1 MRFFLRT
8 GFGESS
14 ESYGSS
20 KEDRTLGLGQG
31 NAATGAGYAAVS
43 SLIINAYLREGHG
56 LRTTTSLTCRIFIIT
71 AVIYVDDADLP
82 HMTTHVTASPAKLI
96 QNSQKSTNA

>member
-14 ESYGSS
+14 ESYGGS

-31 NAATGAGYAAVS
+31 NAAAGAGYAAVS
-43 SLIINAYLREGHG
+43 SLIIDAYVREGHG
-56 LRTTTSLTCRIFIIT
+56 LRTMTSLTCRIFNIDT
-71 AVIYVDDADLP
+71 VIYVDDADLP
-82 HMTTHVTASPAKLI
+82 HTTTHVTASPA
-96 QNSQKSTNA
+96 S